1 MHTIAIIS
9 QKGGAGKT
17 TLAVHLATEAHR
29 AGSVALILDADPQ
42 ATASTWS
49 QWRGGAEP
57 EVIDCAAPPLIPRKL
72 EQAASLGAE
81 VAVID
86 TPPHAEASAVAAAK
100 AADLILIPCRPRAFD
115 LDAIRTT
122 ADLAS
127 RSGKPAFV
135 VFMGGP
141 VRAPNLYREAGEVV
155 AGFGLAV
162 APVVL
167 SERAAF
173 HHSVGS
179 GKVAA
184 EIDHEGRAAEEVA
197 ALWRWAR
204 QEVSAYIGG
213 RVYTHTG
220 AAA

>member
-1 MHTIAIIS
+1 M
-9 QKGGAGKT
+9 
-17 TLAVHLATEAHR
+17 
-29 AGSVALILDADPQ
+29 
-42 ATASTWS
+42 
-49 QWRGGAEP
+49 
-57 EVIDCAAPPLIPRKL
+57 IDCAAPPRRARKL
-72 EQAASLGAE
+72 EQAAGLGAE
-81 VAVID
+81 FAVID

-122 ADLAS
+122 ADLAA

-155 AGFGLAV
+155 ANFGLSV

-173 HHSVGS
+173 NHRVGA

-184 EIDHEGRAAEEVA
+184 EIEPEGRAAEEVA
-197 ALWRWAR
+197 ALWRWVR
-204 QEVSAYIGG
+204 QQVSAYIGKP
-213 RVYTHTG
+213 VYTHTG

>member
-1 MHTIAIIS
+1 
-9 QKGGAGKT
+9 
-17 TLAVHLATEAHR
+17 LATEAHR
-29 AGSVALILDADPQ
+29 SGAVSLILDCDPQ

-49 QWRGGAEP
+49 QWRQGAEP
-57 EVIDCAAPPLIPRKL
+57 DVIDCGAPSLVGRKL

-81 VAVID
+81 IAVID
-86 TPPHAEASAVAAAK
+86 TPPHAEASAVAAAN

-122 ADLAS
+122 ADLAA

-141 VRAPNLYREAGEVV
+141 PRAPNLYREAGEVV

-173 HHSVGS
+173 HHSVGA
-179 GKVAA
+179 GKV
-184 EIDHEGRAAEEVA
+184 
-197 ALWRWAR
+197 
-204 QEVSAYIGG
+204 
-213 RVYTHTG
+213 
-220 AAA
+220 

>member
-1 MHTIAIIS
+1 MEDDIR
-9 QKGGAGKT
+9 T
-17 TLAVHLATEAHR
+17 TEDMA
-29 AGSVALILDADPQ
+29 
-42 ATASTWS
+42 
-49 QWRGGAEP
+49 
-57 EVIDCAAPPLIPRKL
+57 
-72 EQAASLGAE
+72 
-81 VAVID
+81 
-86 TPPHAEASAVAAAK
+86 HAEASAVAAAK

-122 ADLAS
+122 ADLAT
-127 RSGKPAFV
+127 RSGKPAYF

-141 VRAPNLYREAGEVV
+141 PRAPNLYREAGEVV

-173 HHSVGS
+173 HHSVGA

-184 EIDHEGRAAEEVA
+184 EIEPDGRAAEESA
-197 ALWRWAR
+197 ALWQWAR

-213 RVYTHTG
+213 RVYTNTG